1 EVSVR
6 LRSEVFDAMNQP
18 GAARDELRRLTQ
30 LAPRSGNAFFRLG
43 RMEERLQNWDA
54 ALRAYERAIEL
65 APWNEEYQEQ
75 RRLLMVLVGRQLS
88 DDPVEHAIAT
98 SIAFERSGNRVL
110 ADPDKARKTLE
121 DAIAKH
127 GDD

>member
-1 EVSVR
+1 DAEIAYLRGNPPEANQLLSEYTREAEPTEVSVR

-88 DDPVEHAIAT
+88 DDPVEH
-98 SIAFERSGNRVL
+98 
-110 ADPDKARKTLE
+110 
-121 DAIAKH
+121 
-127 GDD
+127 